1 MKRTNTSIIVW
12 CTITILLV
20 IPSLGTHAQ
29 TPNFNEMFK
38 QKKTQIR
45 YLVAQIAALQVYLE
59 KLKEGYEIVDKGLTN
74 IGSIKDGKFSMD
86 KDYLNSLR
94 EISPVVSTSP
104 LFDQIAYYNTHIL
117 DGLRNLEGEVRKDD
131 NFSPSERDYVSG
143 IRQRAVAQS
152 KARLDELEWLITPGQ
167 SEMTDDERIGHLEQ
181 LHAQF
186 NRSFLFTRELIQST
200 RLLARQRAKER
211 HTIEVLRKLYGVVP

>member
-1 MKRTNTSIIVW
+1 MKRV
-12 CTITILLV
+12 ITALFV
-20 IPSLGTHAQ
+20 MQSLGAFAQ

-59 KLKEGYEIVDKGLTN
+59 KLKKGYEIVDKGLNT

-86 KDYLNSLR
+86 KDYLNSLKAV
-94 EISPVVSTSP
+94 SPVIANSP
-104 LFDQIAYYNTHIL
+104 LLDQIVYFNSKTL
-117 DGLRNLEGEVRKDD
+117 SGLRDLEEEIIEDE
-131 NFSPSERDYVSG
+131 NFSESERDYVSG
-143 IRQRAVAQS
+143 IRKRSITQS

-167 SEMTDDERIGHLEQ
+167 SEMTDDERLGHLEQ
-181 LHAQF
+181 IHAQCK
-186 NRSFLFTRELIQST
+186 RSFLFAGDLIQST

-211 HTIEVLRKLYGVVP
+211 GTIEVLRKLHGVSL